1 MKILVVGSRIP
12 WPLHDGGA
20 IATYQI
26 LKGLSDQ
33 GAEVV
38 YFSFNTR
45 KHFVS
50 KELIEKHFP
59 FCRVIDFPL
68 NANPNAFGAF
78 KALLKGENYNISR
91 FHNDEAKATLK
102 ELLIREKFDVVHLE
116 GLYASPFTDVVKN
129 VGLPVL
135 LRQHNAEFQIWER
148 LSNNSRN
155 PLKKRYFRLLASQL
169 KRLETEVLK
178 SVDAIVPI
186 TPTDL
191 QLFSLL
197 APGKPMYLLPV
208 GQDEKTV
215 SHNEFSEKAFF
226 HLGSMEWIPNVEAV
240 KWLLEEVWPLVRAK
254 MPDAVLHLAGKGLQK
269 NDTRFTGSGIT
280 VQGEIDDAAD
290 FMQNHGV
297 MLVPVFA
304 GGGIRV
310 KILEA
315 FNAGVPVIS
324 TAVGI
329 QGIPAKNQSELL
341 IADSAEEFAAAM
353 LELQSNAELRE
364 HCISNAHELV
374 KNHFQTHTLI
384 SGLLTFYEDTVV
396 TK

>member
-68 NANPNAFGAF
+68 NANPSAFGAF

-91 FHNDEAKATLK
+91 FHNVEAKATLK

-116 GLYASPFTDVVKN
+116 GLFASPFIDVVKN
-129 VGLPVL
+129 VGLPVS

-148 LSNNSRN
+148 LSNNTRN

-240 KWLLEEVWPLVRAK
+240 KWLVEEVWPLVKAK

-280 VQGEIDDAAD
+280 VQGEIDDAAA

-324 TAVGI
+324 TGVGI
-329 QGIPAKNQSELL
+329 QGIPAKSQSELL

-353 LELQSNAELRE
+353 LEMQSNAELRE

-384 SGLLTFYEDTVV
+384 SGLLTFYENKVV